1 MECRYF
7 SLCGACRSY
16 EGGYEAQLQ
25 RKVNENSARFAR
37 FYDKNLTVLTS
48 KTSHFRAR
56 SEFKIWHSGD
66 DEISYAMGNITKDG
80 TLLIDECP
88 QVNEH
93 IFALMPKLLEK
104 ISQKKIGKK
113 LFGIDFLSSQHGEMV
128 VSMLY
133 HRKLDDE
140 WLSIVKDVAVELGV
154 SIIGRSRNQKL
165 VIGQDFVTEELAVL
179 GETLRFKHIENSFT
193 QPNPSVNEKM
203 VEWAMRGAMGLGGDL
218 LELYCGA
225 GNFTIAFAKI
235 FNKVMATEISKSSI
249 AAAKENMRFNS
260 VENIEF
266 LRMDVNDF
274 IGAIDGVREY
284 NRMRGVDMSAYD
296 LKSIFVDPPRSGL
309 GEVSAL
315 FSSRFENIIYIS
327 CNPQTLELDLEMLT
341 KTHEVVDMALFDQFA
356 YTNHAEMG
364 VILKKRSVL

>member
-25 RKVNENSARFAR
+25 RKVDENSSRFAK
-37 FYDKNLTVLTS
+37 FYDKKLTVFSS
-48 KTSHFRAR
+48 KTIHFRAR
-56 SEFKIWHSGD
+56 SEFKIWHSGNN
-66 DEISYAMGNITKDG
+66 EISYAMGNATKDG
-80 TLLIDECP
+80 ALLIDECP

-93 IFALMPKLLEK
+93 IFALMPRVLEK
-104 ISQKKIGKK
+104 ISQQKIGKK
-113 LFGIDFLSSQHGEMV
+113 LFGVDFLSSQCGEMV

-140 WLSIVKDVAVELGV
+140 WHSVAKEMAEDLGV

-165 VIGQDFVTEELAVL
+165 IIGQDFITEELTVL

-203 VEWAMRGAMGLGGDL
+203 VEWAMRGAVGLGGDL

-235 FNKVMATEISKSSI
+235 FDKVMATEISKSSI
-249 AAAKENMRFNS
+249 AAAKENMRLNG
-260 VENIEF
+260 VKNIEF
-266 LRMDVNDF
+266 LRMDVTDF

-284 NRMRGVDMSAYD
+284 NRMKGVDIKSYN

-309 GEVSAL
+309 GEVSAT
-315 FSSRFENIIYIS
+315 FCARFENIIYIS
-327 CNPQTLELDLEMLT
+327 CNPETLAFDLDLLA
-341 KTHEVVDMALFDQFA
+341 KTHDVVDMALFDQFA